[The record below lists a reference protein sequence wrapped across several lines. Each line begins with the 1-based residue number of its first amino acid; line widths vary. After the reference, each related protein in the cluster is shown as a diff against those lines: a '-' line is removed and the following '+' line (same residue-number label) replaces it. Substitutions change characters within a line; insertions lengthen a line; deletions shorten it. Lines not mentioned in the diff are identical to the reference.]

1 MEELERKARI
11 EEDEKIKQES
21 IENEIKNKAKDA
33 LMKIVEEPD
42 KDNPEA
48 TTICFRY
55 PDGETTKNRR
65 FLKSHKI
72 QNLYDYVTSL
82 GEEIYTEKQNKNF
95 TLLQP
100 FPPQIYD
107 NLENTLEQEGLY
119 PNALVQI
126 KED

>member
-82 GEEIYTEKQNKNF
+82 GEEIYTEKENKSF
-95 TLLQP
+95 SLFQP
-100 FPPQIYD
+100 FPPKKYE
-107 NLENTLEQEGLY
+107 NMENTLEQENLVS
-119 PNALVQI
+119 NAVIQI
-126 KED
+126 REE